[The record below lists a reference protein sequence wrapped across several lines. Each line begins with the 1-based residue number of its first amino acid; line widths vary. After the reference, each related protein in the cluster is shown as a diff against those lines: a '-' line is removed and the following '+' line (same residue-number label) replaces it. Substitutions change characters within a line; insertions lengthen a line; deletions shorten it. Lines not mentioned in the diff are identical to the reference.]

1 MAKRASL
8 LAYTLSRLVL
18 ALPMLLILLT
28 VVFVVLR
35 ILPGDPITALYG
47 GRAPPDVVAAA
58 RARYGLDKP
67 YWDQYVI
74 YIRQVFTFNFGTSLG
89 EIYRGKSVLDT
100 IVQKLPA
107 TIELSIGSM
116 LVATTVG
123 ILAGLVGG
131 VNRDKPIDVAARLYG
146 TIIFAIPIFWMGLMF
161 QLVFG
166 VGLGWLP
173 TSRRFILTPPPRV
186 TGLLMID
193 SIFAGSWPNFVDA
206 LRHLVLPCLTLGL
219 YLSGFFTKT
228 VRANLLLTVDSDYAE
243 AAKARGVRRRSVVY
257 RYAFRNAL
265 IPVVTVLGL
274 QFAILFSGAVI
285 TERTF
290 SWDGIG
296 TLLLDSINS
305 KDYPMIQGTIVVYAF
320 IIILI
325 SMVID
330 IINGLIDPR
339 VRY

>member
-1 MAKRASL
+1 
-8 LAYTLSRLVL
+8 
-18 ALPMLLILLT
+18 MLFVLLT
-28 VVFVVLR
+28 AVFVILR

-47 GRAPPDVVAAA
+47 GRAPPDVVAQA

-89 EIYRGKSVLDT
+89 EIYRGKNVLDT

-107 TIELSIGSM
+107 TIELSIGAM
-116 LVATTVG
+116 IVASTVG
-123 ILAGLVGG
+123 ISAGVLGG
-131 VNRDKPIDVAARLYG
+131 VNRDKGIDVAARLYG
-146 TIIFAIPIFWMGLMF
+146 TIIFAIPIFWLGLMF

-166 VGLGWLP
+166 VELGWLP
-173 TSRRFILTPPPRV
+173 TSQRFILTPPPHS
-186 TGLLMID
+186 TGLLTID
-193 SIFAGSWPNFVDA
+193 SILAGSWPNFVDA
-206 LRHLVLPCLTLGL
+206 IQHLILPCFTLGL

-228 VRANLLLTVDSDYAE
+228 VRANLLLTVDSDFAE
-243 AAKARGVRRRSVVY
+243 AAKARGVRRQAIVY

-290 SWDGIG
+290 AWDGIG

-320 IIILI
+320 IIILV
-325 SMVID
+325 SMAID
-330 IINGLIDPR
+330 IINGVIDPR